1 MIVSLRIAIVVLLA
15 LAPIGVALAEDVP
28 QFQLIVHPSN
38 PTASVDRRFVTEVFL
53 KKRTRWSDDQAI
65 RPVDLSPQSVTRRRF
80 SKDALK
86 RSVEAVRSYWRR
98 IVFSGRGVPP
108 PELDADQDIVSF
120 VRKHRGAIGY
130 VSLGADVSGVKVVR
144 IQ

>member
-1 MIVSLRIAIVVLLA
+1 MSIRIAIVLLLA
-15 LAPIGVALAEDVP
+15 FAPAPAGVARAEDAP

-38 PTASVDRRFVTEVFL
+38 PTASVDRRFVSEVFL
-53 KKRTRWSDDQAI
+53 KKRTRWSDDHAI
-65 RPVDLSPQSVTRRRF
+65 RPVDLSPQSATRRRF

-108 PELDADQDIVSF
+108 PELDADQDVVSY

-130 VSLGADVSGVKVVR
+130 VSLGADVSGVKVVS

>member
-1 MIVSLRIAIVVLLA
+1 MSIRIAIVLLLA
-15 LAPIGVALAEDVP
+15 LAPASVALAEEAP

-38 PTASVDRRFVTEVFL
+38 PTASVDRRFVAEVFL
-53 KKRTRWSDDQAI
+53 KKRTRWSDDRAI
-65 RPVDLSPQSVTRRRF
+65 RPVDLSPQSSTRRRF
-80 SKDALK
+80 SRDALK

-108 PELDADQDIVSF
+108 PELDADQDVVSY
-120 VRKHRGAIGY
+120 VRKHPGAIGY
-130 VSLGADVSGVKVVR
+130 VSVGADVSGVKVVS